1 MSKEHIFYESILTK
15 SQVDAIFSALK
26 SIDAF
31 YVPKAPPLA
40 ERTKLPA
47 DRLFEKLKEP
57 RKEKVGLNELF
68 SDLDVEKLDSMF
80 VKQLENEMRGIKFCV
95 VVES

>member
-26 SIDAF
+26 SIDAL
-31 YVPKAPPLA
+31 YEPKAPPLA

-47 DRLFEKLKEP
+47 DRLFEKTERAKE
-57 RKEKVGLNELF
+57 RKSRTE
-68 SDLDVEKLDSMF
+68 
-80 VKQLENEMRGIKFCV
+80 
-95 VVES
+95 